1 MSYFP
6 MFIELKGRQCLVV
19 GGGQVAYRKVK
30 KLLRFGAEI
39 TVISPE
45 ILPEILAIG
54 EVACQKKQF
63 EDTDIGEQTLVVAA
77 SNDKELNHR
86 ISGIC
91 RKKKI
96 WANAVDQIE
105 DCSFLF
111 PAFVKEGEVV
121 AAFSSGGQS
130 PVTSQYLKERM
141 QTVLTPQ
148 IGEIAACLGSLRA
161 VLQQRVE
168 TETQR
173 KQIYRELLELGLK
186 QGRAPLETEIA
197 DVACQFL
204 QKRKLDGSISSL

>member
-96 WANAVDQIE
+96 WANAVDQIAHF
-105 DCSFLF
+105 CFL
-111 PAFVKEGEVV
+111 
-121 AAFSSGGQS
+121 
-130 PVTSQYLKERM
+130 
-141 QTVLTPQ
+141 
-148 IGEIAACLGSLRA
+148 
-161 VLQQRVE
+161 
-168 TETQR
+168 
-173 KQIYRELLELGLK
+173 
-186 QGRAPLETEIA
+186 PL
-197 DVACQFL
+197 
-204 QKRKLDGSISSL
+204 